1 MSFIYGIVYLL
12 FEAIPIVFGGEH
24 GLNAGETGL
33 IFLALLLGGVTAVVI
48 YVFYFN
54 KKYMATH
61 RAMKPTPVPPEQRLK
76 PLFYSAPA
84 LAIAFFWFAFTSYPS
99 ISIWSPIFAIWLLGV
114 CILCEF
120 LLHPRSV
127 SLLVSNA
134 DSLPFFDRHFP
145 RRFQLHHVSLKSCSR
160 RCRRRETLSSFFV
173 AFRRN
178 ADFSLFATFADSPF
192 ATGRS
197 DTYLWNA
204 ASALSIN
211 TVVRSAFGAGSSRV
225 RHIHLLSQCSNGSLV
240 SNRFPTLRE
249 PNVLKA
255 QYTRSDGTSRR
266 TRSRL
271 HSGSFRPLQVREE
284 DSFVVE
290 ECHRSRQVI
299 PLPLRY
305 SRKPHPSLRYVPP
318 YPYCSRSSP

>member
-1 MSFIYGIVYLL
+1 MLAVITLYVGPLTIIRTFRAVLLIGSYRSFVNLKTDTSSPLVQQMSFIYGIVYLL

-120 LLHPRSV
+120 LRHPRSF

-134 DSLPFFDRHFP
+134 DPPL
-145 RRFQLHHVSLKSCSR
+145 
-160 RCRRRETLSSFFV
+160 
-173 AFRRN
+173 
-178 ADFSLFATFADSPF
+178 
-192 ATGRS
+192 
-197 DTYLWNA
+197 
-204 ASALSIN
+204 AL
-211 TVVRSAFGAGSSRV
+211 R
-225 RHIHLLSQCSNGSLV
+225 
-240 SNRFPTLRE
+240 
-249 PNVLKA
+249 
-255 QYTRSDGTSRR
+255 
-266 TRSRL
+266 
-271 HSGSFRPLQVREE
+271 
-284 DSFVVE
+284 
-290 ECHRSRQVI
+290 
-299 PLPLRY
+299 
-305 SRKPHPSLRYVPP
+305 
-318 YPYCSRSSP
+318 